1 MTNQALQMLT
11 PNPTSP
17 NVLLPNLKILRCMH
31 DFYNPPLDFAV
42 LADFLYSRRGY
53 GNSETILSFD
63 VAQLESVEFD
73 FLPSGDLEARTKD
86 LLEVLDKGGMEI
98 SLSSRRGTQLFTSSL
113 N

>member
-1 MTNQALQMLT
+1 
-11 PNPTSP
+11 
-17 NVLLPNLKILRCMH
+17 MH

-53 GNSETILSFD
+53 GNLETILSFD

-73 FLPSGDLEARTKD
+73 FLPSGDLDARTKE
-86 LLEVLDKGGMEI
+86 LLEALDKGGMEI